1 VLYAIGFA
9 SLLTLL
15 VWLIV
20 QKIKLMKAAR
30 LRANSTVKLDAD
42 LWKVFSKY
50 IRSKDADWN
59 GQVACFTCGKID
71 DYRAMDAG
79 HYLAKATTN
88 SYLKFYEKNVNPQ
101 CISCNR
107 WLNGNY
113 AVYKVKL
120 IEKYGQGIIA
130 DLNSLRSKPPLTII
144 EFKDKITYYTNR
156 LKIIN
161 SR

>member
-1 VLYAIGFA
+1 
-9 SLLTLL
+9 
-15 VWLIV
+15 
-20 QKIKLMKAAR
+20 MKAAR

-50 IRSKDADWN
+50 IRSKDADWK

-79 HYLAKATTN
+79 HYIPKAITN

-101 CISCNR
+101 CVSCNR

-113 AVYKVKL
+113 EVYKQKL
-120 IEKYGQGIIA
+120 IEKYGVGIIQEF
-130 DLNSLRSKPPLTII
+130 NSLRSKPPLTIT
-144 EFKDKITYYTNR
+144 EFKDKIKYYSQW
-156 LKIIN
+156 LK
-161 SR
+161 SH

>member
-1 VLYAIGFA
+1 MVR
-9 SLLTLL
+9 
-15 VWLIV
+15 
-20 QKIKLMKAAR
+20 AAN
-30 LRANSTVKLDAD
+30 LKANSITKLDAD
-42 LWKVFSKY
+42 LWKLFSKF
-50 IRSKDADWN
+50 IRSKNADWK

-71 DYRAMDAG
+71 DFRAMDAG

-101 CISCNR
+101 CVKCNR

-120 IEKYGQGIIA
+120 IEKYGESIIPE
-130 DLNSLRSKPPLTII
+130 LNSLRSKPPLTITDY
-144 EFKDKITYYTNR
+144 KQKIKYYSQW
-156 LKIIN
+156 LK